1 MNLIK
6 TFLFAAIII
15 IFAAQAYAADKIEIG
30 AVEDIVIMP
39 FGAKVPARIDTG
51 AALSS
56 IDVAHYSIEGDYV
69 TFTLAKRCGGH
80 KIRSRLIGVKLIRS
94 SNGSKKRPIIELD
107 ICMGAEVV
115 RTLVTINDRS
125 KMQYPFLMGRQTF
138 QGKFVVDVSRRNILP
153 PTCACDNFKPSAHP
167 E

>member
-1 MNLIK
+1 MNLIR
-6 TFLFAAIII
+6 TFLFAAVI
-15 IFAAQAYAADKIEIG
+15 IFIAAPAYATDKIEIG
-30 AVEDIVIMP
+30 AIEDIIIMP
-39 FGAKVPARIDTG
+39 FGASIPARIDTG

-56 IDVAHYSIEGDYV
+56 LDVIHYTINGDYV

-80 KIRSRLIGVKLIRS
+80 KIRSRLIGVKPIRS
-94 SNGSKKRPIIELD
+94 SNGIKKRPIVELD
-107 ICMGAEVV
+107 ICIGSEVV

-138 QGKFVVDVSRRNILP
+138 QGKFVVDVSRNNLLP
-153 PTCACDNFKPSAHP
+153 PGCRCVKPVPAAGM